1 MISIKTNSILNFLE
15 LCEKSQEIATRLD
28 YQYTRYNIKYTM
40 CLIELSSELLGK
52 DIKLKSCLR
61 HTDEIANISDKYK
74 FVFFAHTNIDNA
86 YKALLSLEKTFI
98 RNYFPSY
105 QGLLFKASIVE
116 RMKNNTSS
124 EMISDLKN
132 LLFSHCDN
140 NSDFI
145 FMKENCKNG
154 Y

>member
-1 MISIKTNSILNFLE
+1 MISIKTNSVLNFLE

-28 YQYTRYNIKYTM
+28 YQYTRYDIKYTM

-52 DIKLKSCLR
+52 DVNLKSCLR
-61 HTDEIANISDKYK
+61 HTDEIENIDDKYK
-74 FVFFAHTNIDNA
+74 FIFFVHTNIDNA

-105 QGLLFKASIVE
+105 QGLFFRASIVE
-116 RMKNNTSS
+116 RKKNNTSS

-132 LLFSHCDN
+132 LLFSNSDN
-140 NSDFI
+140 NSDFL
-145 FMKENCKNG
+145 FMKEN
-154 Y
+154 